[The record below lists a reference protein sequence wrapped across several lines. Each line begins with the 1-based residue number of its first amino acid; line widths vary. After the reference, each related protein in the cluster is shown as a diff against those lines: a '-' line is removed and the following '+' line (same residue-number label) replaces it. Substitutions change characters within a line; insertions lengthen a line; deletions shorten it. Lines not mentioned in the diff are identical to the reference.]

1 MKYDRLSKILYNLD
15 CESRAAILAE
25 IAKKDK
31 ARADFLFKQIL
42 EMFV

>member
-1 MKYDRLSKILYNLD
+1 MNFDKVAKILYKLD
-15 CESRAAILAE
+15 CESRAIILAE

-31 ARADFLFKQIL
+31 TRADFLYKQIL